1 MRYSGPQLL
10 SSWLHVASAVSNQA
24 AIPLAGLGSL
34 GPLSYPL
41 GAGSHAVLRTVGFG
55 FEIEDRFALAT
66 TERDNA
72 RTDRAKLEASNRLET
87 NEIGNRSYA

>member
-1 MRYSGPQLL
+1 
-10 SSWLHVASAVSNQA
+10 
-24 AIPLAGLGSL
+24 
-34 GPLSYPL
+34 
-41 GAGSHAVLRTVGFG
+41 VLRTVGFG